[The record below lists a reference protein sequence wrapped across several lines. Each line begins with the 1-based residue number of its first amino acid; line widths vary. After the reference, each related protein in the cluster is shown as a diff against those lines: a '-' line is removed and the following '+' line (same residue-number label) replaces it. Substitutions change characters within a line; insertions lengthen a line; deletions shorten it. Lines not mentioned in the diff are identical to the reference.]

1 MTHIINTPLARQN
14 VLLLLSS
21 CIPYSITY
29 DDLVF
34 ILHGVT
40 ESKLPITV
48 QSYKHPTYTEY
59 LILGINYPISIL
71 VPNSKIPLLFR
82 KKSQKI
88 KSPKKA
94 KITP

>member
-1 MTHIINTPLARQN
+1 MHIINPPLARQN
-14 VLLLLSS
+14 ALLLLSRRK
-21 CIPYSITY
+21 PYSITY

-40 ESKLPITV
+40 KANLRLTV
-48 QSYKHPTYTEY
+48 QSDEHPTYTEY
-59 LILGINYPISIL
+59 LILGINYPVSII
-71 VPNSKIPLLFR
+71 VPNNKIPLLFR

-88 KSPKKA
+88 NSPKKA

>member
-21 CIPYSITY
+21 CIPHSIYY

-34 ILHGVT
+34 VLHGVT
-40 ESKLPITV
+40 KANVRLTV
-48 QSYKHPTYTEY
+48 QSDEHRTYTEY
-59 LILGINYPISIL
+59 VILGITYPIGIL

>member
-1 MTHIINTPLARQN
+1 MHIINTPLARQN

-40 ESKLPITV
+40 KANVRLTV
-48 QSYKHPTYTEY
+48 QSDEHPTYTEY
-59 LILGINYPISIL
+59 FILGINYPISIF

-82 KKSQKI
+82 KKSQKN
-88 KSPKKA
+88 KYPKKA